1 MLALFVSRLT
11 VVSIIVALF
20 PLGKNI
26 QYFLNST
33 HFLEEC
39 TYNIFT
45 NTDHSLLHYPC
56 FYLELW
62 TEYNNEEVYDNK
74 KYLDAF
80 CTTTIILISFY
91 MLTSVIAVYG
101 IVNESFLPLVPW
113 IILNILIS
121 FFTTLLLAAELH
133 VLLVGKIPRL
143 SEMFLIN
150 IFSAFYTTFNWIVG
164 AILITKIKKYPKPG
178 DEDEGSRVN
187 YFELQNLNE
196 DA

>member
-39 TYNIFT
+39 TNNIFT
-45 NTDHSLLHYPC
+45 NQDHSLLHYPC

-62 TEYNNEEVYDNK
+62 MDYSNEELYDNR
-74 KYLDAF
+74 KYLDTF
-80 CTTTIILISFY
+80 CTITIILTTLY
-91 MLTSVIAVYG
+91 MFTSVIAVYG
-101 IVNESFLPLVPW
+101 IVNESSLPLAPW
-113 IILNILIS
+113 ITLNILIS
-121 FFTTLLLAAELH
+121 FFTTLLLAAEIH
-133 VLLVGKIPRL
+133 VLLLGKISHL

-150 IFSAFYTTFNWIVG
+150 LFSSFYTTFNWIVG
-164 AILITKIKKYPKPG
+164 AILITKINKYPKPG
-178 DEDEGSRVN
+178 DEDETTQVN
-187 YFELQNLNE
+187 YIELQNLNE
-196 DA
+196 DT